1 MGNISVNR
9 FHFIMG
15 VSHGI
20 FSLLALGD
28 RSNCRDIFYFGLI
41 LIFLGLIKLWISL
54 SRCLGAFYVFWV
66 ENSLK
71 MSFFAKNRGFF
82 FDDSS
87 HLISFFFRKKKKN
100 ETDNRSPTALR
111 NKSCPRH
118 TG

>member
-20 FSLLALGD
+20 FSLLALGG

-41 LIFLGLIKLWISL
+41 LIFLGFIKLWINL

-71 MSFFAKNRGFF
+71 MSFLAKNRGFF
-82 FDDSS
+82 SMT
-87 HLISFFFRKKKKN
+87 LVILYLFFSGKKRKMKQ
-100 ETDNRSPTALR
+100 TIGHPPL
-111 NKSCPRH
+111 
-118 TG
+118 